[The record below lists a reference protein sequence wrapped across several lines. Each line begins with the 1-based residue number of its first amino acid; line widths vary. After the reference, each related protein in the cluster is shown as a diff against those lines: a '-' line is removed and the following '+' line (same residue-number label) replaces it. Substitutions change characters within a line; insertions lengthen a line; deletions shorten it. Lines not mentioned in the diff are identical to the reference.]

1 MRLKVDVSLITGEAE
16 VCLEVRDG
24 SVHVHFLH
32 QANGT
37 GPQLPHCCDRRPIIR
52 RRHAPGSG
60 CTETRCV
67 FKQRNDTQ
75 FVLAP
80 SETCISFKPP
90 GITMFSVGVAWAPLD
105 DLRAMAS
112 EPKDG
117 HTFFTREFTGLADF
131 VPPLVRGICRDFTEN
146 N

>member
-1 MRLKVDVSLITGEAE
+1 MYIFSTR
-16 VCLEVRDG
+16 R
-24 SVHVHFLH
+24 
-32 QANGT
+32 T
-37 GPQLPHCCDRRPIIR
+37 GPGRNFLIVVTDGQSYDDVMRP
-52 RRHAPGSG
+52 AAAAQKQGVCSNK
-60 CTETRCV
+60 ET
-67 FKQRNDTQ
+67 TQ
-75 FVLAP
+75 FVLAT